1 MEDALLYTVE
11 LAIGVLLLVKGSDI
25 FIDGA
30 AGLAKKIGV
39 SEHIIG
45 LTLVAF
51 ATSLPELAVSSI
63 ASFNGEA
70 GIAIGNVVGSN
81 VANICLVLGI
91 AALIMPLKTTGET
104 RRDAIFMV
112 GVTLLLLAF
121 IAIDGRI
128 DRLDGLV
135 FLVIYALFIFY
146 LYRTH
151 KNSAKA
157 VAEAVEADGA
167 EGGGTEKHKG
177 YGKDIVLVS
186 SGAAGV
192 VLGAH
197 FLVQSGTGIATL
209 LGISPLI
216 IGLTMIALGTSL
228 PELASSVAA
237 ALKGKHGIAIGNVV
251 GSNIINIL
259 LVLGVAGIIN
269 PIGAEKKLYITLPFL
284 LLVSVV
290 AAIFASRKAGKREG
304 AFLLAMYACFMIILF
319 L

>member
-1 MEDALLYTVE
+1 MADALLYTIE
-11 LAIGVLLLVKGSDI
+11 LAVGILFLVKGSDI

-63 ASFNGEA
+63 ASFNNVS

-91 AALIMPLKTTGET
+91 AAIIMSLKTTKET

-112 GVTLLLLAF
+112 AVTLLLFAF
-121 IAIDGRI
+121 VAIDGEMG
-128 DRLDGLV
+128 RLDGLV
-135 FLVIYALFIFY
+135 FLVIYILFIFY

-151 KNSAKA
+151 KGSSEI
-157 VAEAVEADGA
+157 VAEA
-167 EGGGTEKHKG
+167 GGDAHRES
-177 YGKDIVLVS
+177 YGKEISLVTL
-186 SGAAGV
+186 GAAGV

-197 FLVQSGTGIATL
+197 FLVESGTGIASI
-209 LGISPLI
+209 LGISDLI
-216 IGLTMIALGTSL
+216 IGLTMVALGTSL

-259 LVLGVAGIIN
+259 LVLGVAGMIN
-269 PIGAEKKLYITLPFL
+269 PIVTGRGIYTSLPFL
-284 LLVSVV
+284 IVVSVV
-290 AAIFASRKAGKREG
+290 ATIFASRRVGKREG
-304 AFLLAMYACFMIILF
+304 IFLLVLYACFIILLF

>member
-1 MEDALLYTVE
+1 MADALLYMLE
-11 LAIGVLLLVKGSDI
+11 LAIGLAFLVKGSDI

-30 AGLAKKIGV
+30 AAVAKKAGI
-39 SEHIIG
+39 SEHMIG

-51 ATSLPELAVSSI
+51 ATSLPELAVSSV
-63 ASFNGEA
+63 ASFKRAE

-81 VANICLVLGI
+81 VANICLVLGV
-91 AALIMPLKTTGET
+91 AALIMQMKTTRET

-112 GVTLLLLAF
+112 AVTIVLFAF
-121 IAIDGRI
+121 IAIDKSI
-128 DRLDGLV
+128 DWYDGLI
-135 FLVIYALFIFY
+135 FLLLYAFFIFY

-151 KNSAKA
+151 RGSDKIEAKQGSYA
-157 VAEAVEADGA
+157 KE
-167 EGGGTEKHKG
+167 
-177 YGKDIVLVS
+177 IVFVVL
-186 SGAAGV
+186 GAAGV

-197 FLVQSGTGIATL
+197 FLVESGTGIATL
-209 LGISPLI
+209 LGISPLV
-216 IGLTMIALGTSL
+216 IGLTMLALGTSL

-269 PIGAEKKLYITLPFL
+269 PIGAEETLYVTMPFL
-284 LLVSVV
+284 LFVSVV
-290 AAIFASRKAGKREG
+290 AAIFASKKIGKMEG
-304 AFLLAMYACFMIILF
+304 IFLLALYASFIILLF